1 MPFNYLR
8 NSWLTFQLNGI
19 ELIMI
24 KVHINFERIG
34 VFMRNLEK
42 DAKEMSERREN
53 ILREGFRLFAEKTID
68 AVPMIDVAK
77 AAGVGIATLYRYY
90 SVKSDLVLG
99 ISTDVWSKYISENYK
114 KMQEFREQDPSASR
128 EYEFML
134 DSFLDLY
141 KNHRDILRYNQFFNV
156 YVQNEKISQEQMKP
170 YFDMINVLKERFH
183 EIYVKGLE
191 DKTLRTEEFPEQT
204 IFSST
209 MHIMLAAAAR
219 YAVGLVY
226 VTEASDPENEL
237 LMLKEML
244 MNKFTVKS

>member
-1 MPFNYLR
+1 
-8 NSWLTFQLNGI
+8 
-19 ELIMI
+19 
-24 KVHINFERIG
+24 
-34 VFMRNLEK
+34 MRNLEK
-42 DAKEMSERREN
+42 DAKEMGERRER

-90 SVKSDLVLG
+90 TVKSDLVLG
-99 ISTDVWSKYISENYK
+99 ISTYVWTSYTSENYLQMK
-114 KMQEFREQDPSASR
+114 KFRAQNPPASR

-134 DSFLDLY
+134 DTFLDLY

-156 YVQNEKISQEQMKP
+156 YVQNEKISLEQMKP
-170 YFDMINVLKERFH
+170 YFEMINILKERFS
-183 EIYVKGLE
+183 EIYGKGLT
-191 DKTLRTEEFPEQT
+191 DKTLRTEFSEQT
-204 IFSST
+204 MFSST

-226 VTEASDPENEL
+226 VSDESDPENEL

-244 MNKFTVKS
+244 MDKFTVRS